1 MTKEF
6 VLQVLENNGINQE
19 YLNTNKGILIEEEWF
34 NVCEELVGD
43 DVYDDYFDDMDYP
56 VMVEFHSILKEL
68 GIQIIFS

>member
-1 MTKEF
+1 MTKDF

>member
-56 VMVEFHSILKEL
+56 VMVEFHNILKEL